1 MKEIFILIVLI
12 LTFIPAIILF
22 WIITI
27 TELKDYFKNNKK
39 NNFKK
44 YN

>member
-1 MKEIFILIVLI
+1 MKEIFILIVGI
-12 LTFIPAIILF
+12 LTFIPIIILF

-39 NNFKK
+39 THLKK
-44 YN
+44 